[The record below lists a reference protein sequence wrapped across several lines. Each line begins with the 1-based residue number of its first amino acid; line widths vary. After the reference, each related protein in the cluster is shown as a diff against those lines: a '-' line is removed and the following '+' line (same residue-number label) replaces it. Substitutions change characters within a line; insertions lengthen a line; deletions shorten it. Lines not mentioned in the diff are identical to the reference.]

1 MYLRSLLF
9 APANH
14 ERHASKALGGAAD
27 AAILDLE
34 DAVAVAEKPA
44 ARVAARASIEHR
56 AKGHAFAFVRVN
68 GLRTPYAY
76 DDLQSVVVAGL
87 DGIVVPK
94 VESAA
99 DVCTVDWLLAQLE
112 RERGLPLGG
121 VTVIPIIETVAGLA
135 HVGEIA
141 GASPRVRQLA
151 FGAVDFVLD
160 AGMTWTPGHEG
171 LIWARVRIAL
181 ASREAG
187 LQPPLDTV
195 FPDLTDRAGLVEE
208 TRLAKRLGFQGKLC
222 IHPEQVDVVNDLFTP
237 APAEVERARRVV
249 AAFDDALAGG
259 SASLQLDGQFIDY
272 PVAAKARQVVQLAD
286 WLAATQDAQ

>member
-14 ERHASKALGGAAD
+14 ERRASKALGGAAD

-44 ARVAARASIEHR
+44 ARAAARASIEGR
-56 AKGHAFAFVRVN
+56 AAGRTLAFVRVN
-68 GLRTPYAY
+68 GLHTPYAY
-76 DDLQSVVVAGL
+76 DDLHAVVVAGL
-87 DGIVVPK
+87 DGVVVPK

-99 DVCTVDWLLAQLE
+99 AVCTVDWLLTQLE
-112 RERGLPLGG
+112 RERGLPPGS

-135 HVGEIA
+135 HVREIA
-141 GASPRVRQLA
+141 AASPRLRQLA
-151 FGAVDFVLD
+151 FGAVDFTLD

-171 LIWARVRIAL
+171 LTWARMQIVL

-195 FPDLTDRAGLVEE
+195 FPDLTDMVSLADE
-208 TRLAKRLGFQGKLC
+208 TRLAKRLGFQGKTC
-222 IHPEQVDVVNDLFTP
+222 IHPKQVDMVNDIFTP
-237 APAEVERARRVV
+237 TPAEVERARRVV
-249 AAFDDALAGG
+249 AAFDDALACG

-286 WLAATQDAQ
+286 RLGTT